1 MLHQAAAMR
10 TLRKKAL
17 KLLRDTD
24 AHPRRGQALI
34 ARPFKPASISAPEGL
49 WALSAPGSG
58 GADFAATL
66 TELLRDVALALDE
79 NEPFLREAFGP
90 QAVLEAAAGLQRACD
105 EEGTRVLQRFVQL
118 RRLPQL
124 VKEVGLLSAARRSA
138 DSSAAVAPPVDPR
151 QAHAFHFY

>member
-1 MLHQAAAMR
+1 MS
-10 TLRKKAL
+10 T
-17 KLLRDTD
+17 
-24 AHPRRGQALI
+24 
-34 ARPFKPASISAPEGL
+34 
-49 WALSAPGSG
+49 PGSG

-124 VKEVGLLSAARRSA
+124 VKEVGSLSDARRSA
-138 DSSAAVAPPVDPR
+138 DASAAVAPPVDPR
-151 QAHAFHFY
+151 QARACTPFAVCSV

>member
-1 MLHQAAAMR
+1 M
-10 TLRKKAL
+10 
-17 KLLRDTD
+17 
-24 AHPRRGQALI
+24 P
-34 ARPFKPASISAPEGL
+34 
-49 WALSAPGSG
+49 APGSG

-124 VKEVGLLSAARRSA
+124 VKEVGSLSAARRSA
-138 DSSAAVAPPVDPR
+138 DASAAVAPPVDPR
-151 QAHAFHFY
+151 QACASHLHLH